1 MDNKYY
7 YDYEQKRYKKK
18 KKKGNVLNIFS
29 VILCIFMVFSYSVVG
44 LWFFDNYFHK
54 GNEQDRVTLSMND
67 NTDVADNIAK
77 ENNVQATTSQR
88 NMDTYNASSNNGPKD
103 TGVISKKNSE
113 NSKEETET
121 EETEIEETEETSQSI
136 EGEFVIQ
143 ASEQM
148 KKRPMK
154 PLFDVLSGMG
164 AKITYLEKE
173 GFLPIKIQGIGG
185 RDNGDQM
192 CTVQLDISKSTQ
204 FLSALMLAS
213 PMVSQGLKIEITSEK
228 KDGSYIRITR
238 KMMEQQGAGVEFDGN
253 NYIMQKGISYKSG
266 EYQVEPDV
274 SAACY
279 FYAAAALTG
288 GRAFVKNVT
297 WDCMQGDLKF
307 IKLLEKLGC
316 TVSEIK
322 TKDGQKGIEVI
333 GACGGHIKGITVDM
347 NDFSDQT
354 MTLAAIAPFA
364 DDVIKIENIGHIR
377 LQESDRIHAVVT
389 ELTRAG
395 VKCEEQESAITIYP
409 SIPKP
414 AVIQT
419 YDDHRM
425 AMAFS
430 LLKCLTSLQ
439 IYKYSK
445 KIGCAKHFA
454 FASDFFM
461 LYLYALTFYLNRFDF
476 SPRYRHIFQDVHLF
490 LTFDFLNH

>member
-1 MDNKYY
+1 MSFDFRKGMVGIM
-7 YDYEQKRYKKK
+7 ETYKVRRISSPIDWTVEVPGSKSVTNRALLMAALADGK
-18 KKKGNVLNIFS
+18 TLLKGVLFSDDSRHFLSSLQSLGFDVNINEAAKTVEVTGLNGKLPVKEGEINVGSAGTAARFLTAM
-29 VILCIFMVFSYSVVG
+29 LA
-44 LWFFDNYFHK
+44 L
-54 GNEQDRVTLSMND
+54 
-67 NTDVADNIAK
+67 A
-77 ENNVQATTSQR
+77 
-88 NMDTYNASSNNGPKD
+88 
-103 TGVISKKNSE
+103 
-113 NSKEETET
+113 
-121 EETEIEETEETSQSI
+121 

-173 GFLPIKIQGIGG
+173 GFLPIKIQGIGR

-192 CTVQLDISKSTQ
+192 CMVQLDISKSTQ
-204 FLSALMLAS
+204 FLSALMMAS

-238 KMMEQQGAGVEFDGN
+238 KMMEQQGARVEFDGN

-266 EYQVEPDV
+266 EYQVEPDI

-288 GRAFVKNVT
+288 GRAFVKNVN

-322 TKDGQKGIEVI
+322 TKDGQRGIEVI

-364 DDVIKIENIGHIR
+364 DDIIKIENIGHIR
-377 LQESDRIHAVVT
+377 LQESDRIHAIVT

-430 LLKCLTSLQ
+430 LLGLRAEGIEIADPGCCKKTFEEYFELFDKLTDL
-439 IYKYSK
+439 
-445 KIGCAKHFA
+445 
-454 FASDFFM
+454 
-461 LYLYALTFYLNRFDF
+461 
-476 SPRYRHIFQDVHLF
+476 
-490 LTFDFLNH
+490 